1 MSKESACNS
10 GDAGDGGLI
19 TGSGK
24 SPGGG
29 HGNSLQYSCLDNPM
43 DRAAWC
49 ATVHR
54 ISKNQT
60 LLKQL
65 NMHTCLLIYVKVLSL
80 Y

>member
-1 MSKESACNS
+1 MSKESAFNA
-10 GDAGDGGLI
+10 GDAGDAGLI

-24 SPGGG
+24 SPGGE
-29 HGNSLQYSCLDNPM
+29 HGNSFQYSCLDNPM

-65 NMHTCLLIYVKVLSL
+65 NMHACLLIYVKVLSL